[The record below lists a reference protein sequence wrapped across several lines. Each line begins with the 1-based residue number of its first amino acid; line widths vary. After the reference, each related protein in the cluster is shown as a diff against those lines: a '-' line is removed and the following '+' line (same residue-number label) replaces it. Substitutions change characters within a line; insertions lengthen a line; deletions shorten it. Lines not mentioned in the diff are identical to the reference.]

1 MIMTVLTFKTDV
13 ILYIFMTRKSLKKNP
28 PLVVKNEAVH
38 KIDTDEIE

>member
-13 ILYIFMTRKSLKKNP
+13 ILYIFMTRKSLKKKT
-28 PLVVKNEAVH
+28 PLVVKKEAVH

>member
-28 PLVVKNEAVH
+28 PLVKKEAVH